1 MNKVLCQ
8 CQLWPT
14 NIWKFSNTVQN
25 VKINSIN
32 IYYGRHGF
40 VFHRKISFYD
50 NYGLLL
56 TNVILDCNCY
66 LDLKIRQF
74 EAKRLNNPCPDFV

>member
-1 MNKVLCQ
+1 MVLFF
-8 CQLWPT
+8 
-14 NIWKFSNTVQN
+14 IEKFPFMT
-25 VKINSIN
+25 II
-32 IYYGRHGF
+32 
-40 VFHRKISFYD
+40 
-50 NYGLLL
+50 YGLLL